1 MNDDELFSPWH
12 PGDVSPTRP
21 GLYMRWPNFDLLAW
35 SEAGWP
41 KIDGQS
47 VIPKYWCG
55 LSWRGLLLFRALG
68 LQADLL
74 DVARQAPIQHAIAT
88 TQRVVLGRVEEV
100 ARAIVVGRMEEL
112 AKEQRRRMDAFA
124 EQFTAMH
131 RKLDEMRQ
139 TRFAQWR
146 ATTKVEPP
154 RALGP
159 FAVSSSYTFMPNATA
174 AAPVSTG
181 SS

>member
-1 MNDDELFSPWH
+1 MKAMSSSQLRCRVDELFSPWYH
-12 PGDVSPTRP
+12 GDVPPTRP
-21 GLYMRWPNFDLLAW
+21 GLYLRWPDFDLLAW

-41 KIDGQS
+41 QIDGQS

-68 LQADLL
+68 LQAELL

-88 TQRVVLGRVEEV
+88 TQRVILGRVEEV
-100 ARAIVVGRMEEL
+100 ARAIVVGRLEEL

-124 EQFTAMH
+124 EQFTAASKA
-131 RKLDEMRQ
+131 R
-139 TRFAQWR
+139 R
-146 ATTKVEPP
+146 AV
-154 RALGP
+154 A
-159 FAVSSSYTFMPNATA
+159 SSYTFMPNATA

>member
-1 MNDDELFSPWH
+1 MNDELFSPWYH
-12 PGDVSPTRP
+12 GDVPPTRP
-21 GLYMRWPNFDLLAW
+21 GLYLSWPDFDLLAW

-41 KIDGQS
+41 QIDGQS

-74 DVARQAPIQHAIAT
+74 DVARQGPIQHAIAT
-88 TQRVVLGRVEEV
+88 TQRVLLGRVEEV
-100 ARAIVVGRMEEL
+100 ARSIVVGRMDEL
-112 AKEQRRRMDAFA
+112 AVFQRRRMDLIA
-124 EQFTAMH
+124 EQLTVVQ

-139 TRFAQWR
+139 TRFQQWR
-146 ATTKVEPP
+146 AATKIEPP
-154 RALGP
+154 RAAGP

-174 AAPVSTG
+174 APVSK
-181 SS
+181 SA